1 MLLTLQRSMGNDAV
15 AGLVAA
21 VGGHQPPADQHPV
34 QRSAVH
40 EVLRSPGHPLDGP
53 TRSEMEARLGADF
66 SDVRLHTDTAAR
78 SSAAELGAR
87 AYTSG
92 EHVVIGSGGS
102 DRHTLAH
109 ELTHVIQQR
118 SGPVAGTPTGDG
130 LSVSDPSDTYERA
143 AEANARRVMAGG
155 APQVHHAGDGH
166 ARHAHHP
173 VQRMPLTQF
182 QQQVGALANDP
193 DFITFF
199 EIQRGRV
206 DPAAVVNDPAPGS
219 QVRLQQLVQHEDVT
233 PDLVTQYMT
242 DYQQGA
248 AGTRRQPRNLNQ
260 PMVVGLEME
269 MRNAV
274 LQLEDGMTNGQELA
288 HTTTTTEVG
297 LPVMKLVIEGME
309 PGDPAIEL
317 VYGPLPPDDYR
328 SPALINARNKLKTS
342 IRKAGTIPK
351 LLDDYNRSLQGAE
364 QRYRL
369 VASPPPRSKKQTG
382 TPKLNTQTNIST
394 PYSKLGRTNPQPQW
408 DFGAFF
414 ERQTHRSVHAK
425 ARTQAAALVTAITEN
440 WTTNHAA
447 AGPLNRGINLASM
460 LTHLLY
466 QEAMYINHELSR
478 EQVGH
483 DDKHFFH
490 VLLKLS
496 PQDVVMTIL
505 TDDDA
510 KLLLAW
516 LVDTHAGP
524 LANAVL
530 ATFGAFNSPRTNV
543 AVDPDAIYRYLV
555 DVLVARLLAG
565 QQLLSEA
572 DDESRT
578 SRIFG
583 NARQVGEVAH
593 VHPRPSNRV
602 PITTGGGRSYFMVV
616 EQRSATHQVNS
627 QAESAPRASV
637 EQMKNLQ
644 KPTL

>member
-1 MLLTLQRSMGNDAV
+1 
-15 AGLVAA
+15 
-21 VGGHQPPADQHPV
+21 
-34 QRSAVH
+34 
-40 EVLRSPGHPLDGP
+40 
-53 TRSEMEARLGADF
+53 MEARLGADF

-78 SSAAELGAR
+78 SSAAEVGAR

-92 EHVVIGSGGS
+92 EHVVIGSGGG

-130 LSVSDPSDTYERA
+130 LTMSDPSDTCERA

-155 APQVHHAGDGH
+155 APQVHDHAGDGH
-166 ARHAHHP
+166 VRHARHP

-199 EIQRGRV
+199 EIRRGRE
-206 DPAAVVNDPAPGS
+206 DPAAVVNDSTPGS
-219 QVRLQQLVQHEDVT
+219 QNRLQQFVQHPDVT
-233 PDLVTQYMT
+233 TALVTQYMT

-248 AGTRRQPRNLNQ
+248 TGTRRQPANLNQ

-274 LQLEDGMTNGQELA
+274 LQFEDGMANGQELA
-288 HTTTTTEVG
+288 HTTAVTEAG
-297 LPVMKLVIEGME
+297 PPVLKLVIEGME

-328 SPALINARNKLKTS
+328 SPALTSARNKLKTA
-342 IRKAGTIPK
+342 IRKAGTISQ
-351 LLDDYNRSLQGAE
+351 LLRDYNRSLQQGDE

-369 VASPPPRSKKQTG
+369 VASRPPRSKKQTG
-382 TPKLNTQTNIST
+382 TPKFNTQTNVST
-394 PYSKLGRTNPQPQW
+394 PYSKLGRTNAQPAS

-414 ERQTHRSVHAK
+414 ERPTHRAVHAR
-425 ARTQAAALVTAITEN
+425 ARTQAAALVTAITAN

-447 AGPLNRGINLASM
+447 GGPLNPGINLASM

-466 QEAMYINHELSR
+466 QEAMYVNHELSR

-496 PQDVVMTIL
+496 PQDAVMTIL

-524 LANAVL
+524 LADSVMT
-530 ATFGAFNSPRTNV
+530 TFGAFNSPRTTV
-543 AVDPDAIYRYLV
+543 AVDAGAIYRYLV

-565 QQLLSEA
+565 QQLLAAA
-572 DDESRT
+572 DDQNRT
-578 SRIFG
+578 SPVFG
-583 NARQVGEVAH
+583 NAQEVGEVTH

-602 PITTGGGRSYFMVV
+602 PITTGGRSYFMVV
-616 EQRSATHQVNS
+616 EQRAAAHEVNS
-627 QAESAPRASV
+627 QAESNPRAAV

-644 KPTL
+644 RPTR